1 MPVHAVSLGFR
12 KEGQLECSD
21 GIPCCICTLGVCR
34 LLRFDVRRGD
44 CRVPPPS
51 PPSTIAALP
60 SACLRRCVPA
70 PRGTAVELLMYK
82 V

>member
-1 MPVHAVSLGFR
+1 MPVHVSLGFR

-51 PPSTIAALP
+51 PPHHRRPALRLLASLRAR
-60 SACLRRCVPA
+60 SAWHSC
-70 PRGTAVELLMYK
+70 
-82 V
+82 